1 MASNIV
7 SKPDKLP
14 PFLFQTKRN
23 AITDDYEVRTTIV
36 GKGFNGPVYTCFDRQ
51 TGQKCALKIIK
62 DSAKARREVN
72 LHKKAS
78 ECPYIVHVIEIYE
91 NKHSNQRCLLI
102 VMEYMAGGELFDRIK
117 RIGDEGSFTERQAA
131 SIVHSIGKAVQ
142 YLHSQNIAHRDL
154 KPENLLFTSNDED
167 AVLKLTDFGFAKE
180 CSNLV
185 KTLHTPCYTPYY
197 VAPEVLSK
205 QSYDKSCDIWGLGV
219 ITYIVL
225 CGYPPFYSKHNASM
239 SPEMKRKIR
248 AGEYRFPDSDWNTV
262 SHEAKD
268 LIRAML
274 TVEPESRPT
283 IEEVLQSP
291 WLSKFAEN
299 VPNTSLNTPA
309 VLVEQSEQWPDVGAA
324 IRETNAYNR
333 MLSVENEVQEIS
345 LDNNLLFRRRQRR
358 QNTAV

>member
-1 MASNIV
+1 MASNTV
-7 SKPDKLP
+7 SEPDKLP
-14 PFLFQTKRN
+14 HFLFQTKRN
-23 AITDDYEVRTTIV
+23 AITDDYEVRTEKLGAGI
-36 GKGFNGPVYTCFDRQ
+36 NGPVYACFDRQ

-91 NKHSNQRCLLI
+91 NKHSKQRCLLI
-102 VMEYMAGGELFDRIK
+102 VMEYMAGGELFNRIK
-117 RIGDEGSFTERQAA
+117 RIGVEGSFTERQAA
-131 SIVHSIGKAVQ
+131 SIVHSICKAVQ
-142 YLHSQNIAHRDL
+142 YLHSLNIAHRDL
-154 KPENLLFTSNDED
+154 KPENLLFTSNDEG
-167 AVLKLTDFGFAKE
+167 AALKLTDFGFAKE
-180 CSNLV
+180 CSDSV
-185 KTLHTPCYTPYY
+185 KTLHSPCYTSYY

-225 CGYPPFYSKHNASM
+225 CGYPPFYSLHNAPINGPM

-262 SHEAKD
+262 SREAKD

-283 IEEVLQSP
+283 IEEVLQST
-291 WLSKFAEN
+291 WLSKFAEK
-299 VPNTSLNTPA
+299 VP
-309 VLVEQSEQWPDVGAA
+309 
-324 IRETNAYNR
+324 
-333 MLSVENEVQEIS
+333 
-345 LDNNLLFRRRQRR
+345 
-358 QNTAV
+358 